1 MSILGGTTRQ
11 AHRSGAVGLGL
22 MRPTDHCLYMLLIA
36 MRLYRGWRGCGRV
49 RRLHPRL
56 ARMNTKQ
63 TSGRL
68 R

>member
-1 MSILGGTTRQ
+1 M
-11 AHRSGAVGLGL
+11 GLGL